1 MCLWLKMGWQKDD
14 TETYLNPSIE
24 AYYEGDIFKK
34 KCSCE
39 WQTVNNEWIW
49 FKSYDFKGSRGGIRN
64 HFNHNHFWKF
74 IIW

>member
-1 MCLWLKMGWQKDD
+1 MGWQKDD

-39 WQTVNNEWIW
+39 
-49 FKSYDFKGSRGGIRN
+49 
-64 HFNHNHFWKF
+64 
-74 IIW
+74 